1 MDCLSFI
8 GRRRSWAVPLSVM
21 TVSPFRSCRSLLA
34 AASRVALAALVLA
47 ATPGAARAQQ
57 AYAPTTA
64 AAPAP
69 GPRGGKSVVGRTDF
83 PFPVGERLE
92 YDAKVGPLRV
102 GRGSME
108 IVGMD
113 PVRGQEAVHIAFR
126 VSGGAL
132 GIHVDDAMDSWV
144 DPKTFNSLRFVR
156 QLKERGKHRNRTFEI
171 FPDRGVYRQD
181 DGEEQPTA
189 ARPLDDGA
197 FFYFVRTVPLVVGE
211 VYEFDRYFRPDR
223 NPVRVRVLRRERVK
237 VPAGEFDAIV
247 IQPVIKTKGLF
258 AESART
264 ELWLSDDDR
273 RILLKMVAQLP
284 FGSLSL
290 HLKRATEVGGAT
302 P

>member
-1 MDCLSFI
+1 MST
-8 GRRRSWAVPLSVM
+8 RPTTHRHPL
-21 TVSPFRSCRSLLA
+21 RALA
-34 AASRVALAALVLA
+34 AALAVVLAAGVLAPAALRAQPLVASAVVAAPVHGPVRGDVAPLADVLAAL
-47 ATPGAARAQQ
+47 
-57 AYAPTTA
+57 
-64 AAPAP
+64 
-69 GPRGGKSVVGRTDF
+69 
-83 PFPVGERLE
+83 PFGVGERLE

-113 PVRGQEAVHIAFR
+113 PVRGHEAVHIAFR

-132 GIHVDDAMDSWV
+132 GIHVEDAMDSWV

-156 QLKERGKHRNRTFEI
+156 QLKEKGKHRDRTFEI
-171 FPDRGVYRQD
+171 YPERGVYRQD
-181 DGEEQPTA
+181 AEEEQPTV

-290 HLKRATEVGGAT
+290 HLKRATEAGGAT

>member
-1 MDCLSFI
+1 
-8 GRRRSWAVPLSVM
+8 
-21 TVSPFRSCRSLLA
+21 VSPLRPLLLA
-34 AASRVALAALVLA
+34 ALLATTPVVAAAQSALA
-47 ATPGAARAQQ
+47 PK
-57 AYAPTTA
+57 
-64 AAPAP
+64 APA
-69 GPRGGKSVVGRTDF
+69 GVVGRSDF
-83 PFPVGERLE
+83 PFEVGERLE

-108 IVGMD
+108 IVGVD
-113 PVRGQEAVHIAFR
+113 PVRGKDAVHLAFR

-132 GIHVDDAMDSWV
+132 GFHVDDAMDSWV
-144 DPKTFNSLRFVR
+144 DAKTFNSLRFVR
-156 QLKERGKHRNRTFEI
+156 QLKERGKGHDRTFEI
-171 FPDRGVYRQD
+171 FPERGVFRQD
-181 DGEEQPTA
+181 DGEEQPTV

-273 RILLKMVAQLP
+273 RILLKMVSQLP

-290 HLKRATEVGGAT
+290 HLKRVNPATGAA

>member
-1 MDCLSFI
+1 VS
-8 GRRRSWAVPLSVM
+8 RSRA
-21 TVSPFRSCRSLLA
+21 FRAFPALIAATAALLA
-34 AASRVALAALVLA
+34 ARPGPARAQRVEPPAPAAVPVAAPAAALAAG
-47 ATPGAARAQQ
+47 TR
-57 AYAPTTA
+57 
-64 AAPAP
+64 AP
-69 GPRGGKSVVGRTDF
+69 GPRGSVVGRTDF
-83 PFPVGERLE
+83 PFGVGERLE

-108 IVGMD
+108 IVGVD
-113 PVRGQEAVHIAFR
+113 PVRGKEAVHIAFR

-132 GIHVDDAMDSWV
+132 GFHVDDAMDSWV

-156 QLKERGKHRNRTFEI
+156 QLKERGKQHDRTFEI
-171 FPDRGVYRQD
+171 FPERGVFRQD
-181 DGEEQPTA
+181 DEEEQPTV

-264 ELWLSDDDR
+264 ELWLTDDDR
-273 RILLKMVAQLP
+273 RILLKMVSQLP

-290 HLKRATEVGGAT
+290 HLKRATETGGAT

>member
-1 MDCLSFI
+1 VLDCY
-8 GRRRSWAVPLSVM
+8 PPDP
-21 TVSPFRSCRSLLA
+21 PFRTVPRLRPLLLA
-34 AASRVALAALVLA
+34 ALLAVTAA
-47 ATPGAARAQQ
+47 ATPAVAAAQGALAPKARA
-57 AYAPTTA
+57 
-64 AAPAP
+64 
-69 GPRGGKSVVGRTDF
+69 GVVGRTDF
-83 PFPVGERLE
+83 PFEVGERLE
-92 YDAKVGPLRV
+92 YDVKVGPLRV

-108 IVGMD
+108 VVGID
-113 PVRGQEAVHIAFR
+113 PVRGKDAVHLAFR

-132 GIHVDDAMDSWV
+132 GIRVDDALESWV
-144 DPKTFNSLRFVR
+144 DPHTFNSVRFIR
-156 QLKERGKHRNRTFEI
+156 SLHERGKAAERRFEI
-171 FPDRGVYRQD
+171 YPERGVFRQD
-181 DGEEQPTA
+181 DKEEEPTV

-273 RILLKMVAQLP
+273 RILVKMVSQLP

-290 HLKRATEVGGAT
+290 HLKRATPSTGGT